1 MKRYLALLLALV
13 MVVGL
18 IPTTAVLAEENAA
31 PVLADENFDDVALE
45 FPSVDTVPGV
55 GEYTAA
61 QIKADPSRDGY
72 ALWAGDEEGAIVP
85 ALTYT
90 FDSTSNVT
98 VEFDVNVSEKNALNV
113 LRLYNNDYTNFQ
125 KVAISLN
132 FSNQGLRYYNG
143 SAWTAYNADVTLPV
157 NEWVKIRIE
166 LIPGKD
172 GEAKIFLDDVNV
184 LIIPGSE
191 LQGTMANDANSVNG
205 IYFASNKADRT
216 FYLDNLKIDAAPYQA
231 TETPTSSTG
240 FEAMEVDAA
249 PSDPIINASLAKV
262 VAITNEESTNNVLF
276 LNDDSA
282 TASAGAGLTVKDS
295 QVLKTTFKYKGV
307 KGALQM
313 YITDGGRATANTAY
327 FLQFSGKNVQYYDG
341 AAWQTLVTLDY
352 FLTSWTNISIEADM
366 ESAKIYIKGE
376 LVAEAPRT
384 GGSYGSN
391 VTNVLDSV
399 FFAIGG
405 AASVDSNCYLD
416 DVSLSGNT
424 RNVTV
429 TPYVGTDFENM
440 TVDAAPTAPVVD
452 NLQTVII
459 SRVNGSG
466 KLAAQVCDLVTAGAG
481 RMRLA
486 LPEKTDKM
494 VVEFD
499 LVAWTGA
506 MQFAITNG
514 GQSTANMAY
523 WLQIQAKNV
532 QYYNGS
538 KWETLKVMDA
548 ALAAGW
554 HKIRIEA
561 DLEKADLYIDGVLM
575 GTAARCGGS
584 YGTNVKTNFDS
595 IVFIC
600 GGSTVNTYKYIV
612 DNVSVTGATY
622 NVIVTPELIE
632 ENFDSYAPSASV
644 ENVEQIVASSDAT
657 IVANPVGEGNV
668 ILLNTETSTAG
679 GSIDLGFDL
688 VDSYVLEYDALIPTS
703 ANDIGMQ
710 IHAGRGGNRLAYIL
724 MFNRAYGLRALS
736 GNAETKESTW
746 NNLEETA
753 TKLAPNE
760 WHKIRVEVNTGD
772 EQAASVYLDGQLI
785 ATTSLTYNR
794 ANDVNGAYIYSGG
807 KGQNVYIDNLKV
819 TIPESEDE
827 GIDGVVDT
835 EVGLMLEQD
844 VTIDEMTIEP
854 ETVLDLN
861 GYTLTVNNLVV
872 YGSIIDTSEN
882 NAGKLIAE
890 NVIFNNMGYMPVYD
904 SANGWYKFYEYTL
917 ENLGVRGNADGSVTY
932 GFAINFVN
940 AEAYGLLATSG
951 SGVTVNMNLAWGEN
965 SQLFAFNAA
974 LVQQYAALQA
984 KYPALRAA
992 MMLTVS
998 GLDTLEAGQ
1007 TVSVTPVVEAAGVA
1021 DSGEA
1026 MVYTVS

>member
-1 MKRYLALLLALV
+1 MKRYISLLLALV
-13 MVVGL
+13 MVVGM
-18 IPTTAVLAEENAA
+18 IPATAVLAEENAA
-31 PVLADENFDDVALE
+31 PVLAEENFDDVALE
-45 FPSVDTVPGV
+45 FPSVDTIDGV

-61 QIKADPSRDGY
+61 QIKADPAREGY

-98 VEFDVNVSEKNALNV
+98 VEFDVNVSDPNALNV
-113 LRLYNNDYTNFQ
+113 LRLYNDDYTNFQ

-143 SAWTAYNADVTLPV
+143 SAWTAYDKNVTLPV

-166 LIPGKD
+166 LIPGKS
-172 GEAKIFLDDVNV
+172 GEAKIYMDDVNV
-184 LIIPGSE
+184 LTIPGSE
-191 LQGTMANDANSVNG
+191 LLGTMANNANSVNG

-231 TETPTSSTG
+231 TETPTSATG
-240 FEAMEVDAA
+240 FEAMEAGVLAG
-249 PSDPIINASLAKV
+249 DPIVSASQAIVETVTNAD
-262 VAITNEESTNNVLF
+262 ESTNNVLH
-276 LNDDSA
+276 LDDQSE
-282 TASAGAGLTVKDS
+282 TAAAVAGLTVKDS
-295 QVLKTTFKYKGV
+295 EVLTATFKYKGV

-313 YITDGGRATANTAY
+313 YITDGGRSTANSAY

-352 FLTSWTNISIEADM
+352 FLTAWTNIKIEAGL
-366 ESAKIYIKGE
+366 ETAKIYIKNE
-376 LVAEAPRT
+376 LVAEAPRA
-384 GGSYGSN
+384 GGSYG
-391 VTNVLDSV
+391 TNVKNALDSIYFV
-399 FFAIGG
+399 IGSS
-405 AASVDSNCYLD
+405 ASASTSNCYLD
-416 DVSLSGNT
+416 DVSLAGNT
-424 RNVTV
+424 RDVTV
-429 TPYVGTDFENM
+429 TPYVGTDFESM

-452 NLQTVII
+452 NLQTVVI

-466 KLAAQVCDLVTAGAG
+466 KLAAQVCDQVAAGAG

-499 LVAWTGA
+499 LVAWVGE

-523 WLQIQAKNV
+523 WLRIRGQYI
-532 QYYNGS
+532 QYYSGS
-538 KWETLKVMDA
+538 KWEDLKVMDA

-554 HKIRIEA
+554 HKVRIEA
-561 DLEKADLYIDGVLM
+561 DLEKADWYIDGELM
-575 GTAARCGGS
+575 GSAARATGS

-595 IVFIC
+595 VVFIS
-600 GGSTVNTYKYIV
+600 GGNNIDTHKYIV
-612 DNVSVTGATY
+612 DNVSVTGKTY

-632 ENFDSYAPSASV
+632 ENFDSYAPVASAESV
-644 ENVEQIVASSDAT
+644 ESIVAAKEAT
-657 IVANPVGEGNV
+657 IVENPMGEGNV
-668 ILLNTETSTAG
+668 LLLHTETSTG
-679 GSIDLGFDL
+679 GGTIDLAYDL
-688 VDSYVLEYDALIPTS
+688 VDSYVLEYDAMIP
-703 ANDIGMQ
+703 AAADICMQ
-710 IHAGRGGNRLAYIL
+710 IYAGRGGNKEAYVLA
-724 MFNRAYGLRALS
+724 FNRAYGLRVLS
-736 GNAETKESTW
+736 LNAENKNEW
-746 NNLEETA
+746 INLEQTA
-753 TKLAPNE
+753 TKPSHNE
-760 WHKIRVEVNTGD
+760 WHKIRVEVNMGD

-785 ATTSLTYNR
+785 ATTSVTYNR
-794 ANDVNGAYIYSGG
+794 VNELAGAYIYSGG
-807 KGQNVYIDNLKV
+807 AGQKVYLDNMMV
-819 TIPESEDE
+819 TGVAAEDE

-844 VTIDEMTIEP
+844 VTIDELTIDP
-854 ETVLDLN
+854 ETILDLN

-890 NVIFNNMGYMPVYD
+890 NVIFSNMGYMPVYD

-940 AEAYGLLATSG
+940 AEAYDLLATSG

-965 SQLFAFNAA
+965 SRLFAFDAA

-984 KYPALRAA
+984 KYPVLRAA